1 MDESLAKIRH
11 ERSKKDFPFLT
22 LEDEEYVEFAFKR
35 ARICLLLIM
44 CGTSLAII
52 VILLAFLL
60 TLLEQDLLDITG
72 KNFLFII
79 LLALL
84 VSTILISI
92 VSVMIYR
99 NNRLF
104 ITNRHVIQMIMES
117 PVSKSV
123 NIIDLS
129 SIEDASFHQNGLM
142 QSFFH
147 YGTLRLATVGDETT
161 YTFKYSDIASDDLK
175 TVTKLIT
182 DAKTKKAR
190 RKKTSHQIDEDS
202 DSDDQQD

>member
-35 ARICLLLIM
+35 AKICLLLIL

-52 VILLAFLL
+52 AILLAFLL
-60 TLLEQDLLDITG
+60 TLLEQSLLDNMG
-72 KNFLFII
+72 RDFLFII

-84 VSTILISI
+84 VAIVLISI
-92 VSVMIYR
+92 IAIMIYR
-99 NNRLF
+99 GNRLF
-104 ITNRHVIQMIMES
+104 ITNRHVIQIIMDS
-117 PVSKSV
+117 PVSRSV

-161 YTFKYSDIASDDLK
+161 YTFKYSDIASEDLQSI
-175 TVTKLIT
+175 TKLIS
-182 DAKTKKAR
+182 DAKSKKAR
-190 RKKTSHQIDEDS
+190 RKKSSDQSAEDS
-202 DSDDQQD
+202 DSDD